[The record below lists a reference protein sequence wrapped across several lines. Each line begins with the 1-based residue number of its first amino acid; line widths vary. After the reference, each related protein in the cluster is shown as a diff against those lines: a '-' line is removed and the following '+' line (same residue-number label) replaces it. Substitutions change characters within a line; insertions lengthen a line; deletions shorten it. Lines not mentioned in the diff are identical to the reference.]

1 MRYNNKTRLVVCLG
15 AISTS
20 LLITA
25 QALACGY
32 EENAETVEVEAA
44 DKSAAAAIE
53 PPFALADSTTISD
66 ILAGPD
72 FLLSSEDAIIGIA
85 SFYEESQQTASG
97 EPYDPNAF
105 TAAAQLEIRHK
116 FGGVRFGK
124 NYRPAYA
131 LAEYEKKKIILKIN
145 DVGPLRPGRIIDLS
159 RAAMAYFADLD
170 KGLLPG
176 FKVTPL
182 PLGQEYAVGPVSDA
196 QLAMLG
202 FAESDIG
209 FVPMPAQVAQTAR
222 QLAAAAV
229 LPSPPVAPTGEP
241 VHQADTSITVVA
253 KLSDS

>member
-1 MRYNNKTRLVVCLG
+1 MRYNNKTRLGVCLG
-15 AISTS
+15 AISAS
-20 LLITA
+20 LLITT
-25 QALACGY
+25 QVLACGH
-32 EENAETVEVEAA
+32 EENAEKVEVEAA

-53 PPFALADSTTISD
+53 PAPAQADSTVISD
-66 ILAGPD
+66 IITGPD

-97 EPYDPNAF
+97 ERYDPNAF
-105 TAAAQLEIRHK
+105 TAAAQLAIRHK
-116 FGGVRFGK
+116 FGGVRFGRL
-124 NYRPAYA
+124 YQPAYA

-182 PLGQEYAVGPVSDA
+182 PLGQEYAVGPVTDA

-209 FVPMPAQVAQTAR
+209 FVPMPTQIAQTVR
-222 QLAAAAV
+222 NLAAEVLAA
-229 LPSPPVAPTGEP
+229 PPVAATVEP
-241 VHQADTSITVVA
+241 VHQADTSTTVVA
-253 KLSDS
+253 ELGDS